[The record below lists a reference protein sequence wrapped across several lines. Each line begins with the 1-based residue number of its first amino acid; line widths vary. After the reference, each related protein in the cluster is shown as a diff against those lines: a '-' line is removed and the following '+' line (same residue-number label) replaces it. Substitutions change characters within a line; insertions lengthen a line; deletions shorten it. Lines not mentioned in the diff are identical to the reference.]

1 MNSDDIT
8 RSMTNEANVDN
19 DTQPTITAVFRL
31 LREVKQDVAGNSARF
46 DEINSRLDGIN
57 SRLDATDSRISAI
70 DTRLD
75 GIDTRLDGIDT
86 RLDGIDTRLDGIDT
100 RLDGIDTRL
109 DGIELRIKEG
119 FRGLS
124 NKLDALNKSR
134 LQADGDYIDLLD
146 RVTELESKA
155 S

>member
-8 RSMTNEANVDN
+8 RSMTNEADVDK

-31 LREVKQDVAGNSARF
+31 LREVKQDVANLGADLKQDVANLHAEVTNLSARI
-46 DEINSRLDGIN
+46 DATNT
-57 SRLDATDSRISAI
+57 RLDATN
-70 DTRLD
+70 
-75 GIDTRLDGIDT
+75 
-86 RLDGIDTRLDGIDT
+86 
-100 RLDGIDTRL
+100 TRL
-109 DGIELRIKEG
+109 DGIELRVKEG